1 MKAGQANEHA
11 GRPTLAELVKVYGK
25 IGILGFGG
33 GYAVLAFIRTE
44 TVERQRWITAA
55 QFDHIV
61 EMMSFAPGATTINVM
76 AAIAYRLNG
85 WAGLVAGTVA
95 VLWPS
100 FVLILLM
107 ARLTAVLHS
116 PWLAGALKGVEVAV
130 VALLIDVVIT
140 LGKEVPRALLT
151 VCLGVLAA
159 VLVLVGVNPA
169 LTLLLVATLGLI
181 DYLIRRRP
189 LPDVPRATT
198 PTTEESLPPRS

>member
-1 MKAGQANEHA
+1 M
-11 GRPTLAELVKVYGK
+11 YGK

-55 QFDHIV
+55 QFDRMV

-85 WAGLVAGTVA
+85 WRGLLAGTAA

-130 VALLIDVVIT
+130 VGLLIDVVIM
-140 LGKEVPRALLT
+140 LGKEVPVALLT
-151 VCLGVLAA
+151 VCLALLAA

-169 LTLLLVATLGLI
+169 LTLLMVAALGLV

-189 LPDVPRATT
+189 LPDVPPVRHRATT
-198 PTTEESLPPRS
+198 PTPDESSPPRS